1 MRLPQ
6 ALAEFSNVA
15 NFSYTSLFVQ
25 LVPPRQRPNPTAPA
39 HADISVPHFPG
50 ATNSKSMCFLH
61 VGKSGGASISIALK
75 KLAQNGTL
83 DFVVVVHASAFASRL
98 KQLVMLNGNRSTMM
112 RFTGPFAEGTLAGHL
127 AKESNPLA
135 PCSGSRLPHSAILC
149 MHTHGRGHVT
159 FSPACVPQLLRAS
172 PPAASFFG
180 CATRSLASYL
190 RGMRPYVV
198 RQHALLAARRCG
210 SRLR

>member
-61 VGKSGGASISIALK
+61 VGKSGGNSISSALSK
-75 KLAQNGTL
+75 QLAQNGTL
-83 DFVVVVHASAFASRL
+83 DLVVVVHASAFASRL
-98 KQLVMLNGNRSTMM
+98 RQLVMLNGNRSTIM

-127 AKESNPLA
+127 AKDSNPLA
-135 PCSGSRLPHSAILC
+135 PCSGSRLPRPANAH
-149 MHTHGRGHVT
+149 MDGHVT
-159 FSPACVPQLLRAS
+159 FSLACVPQLLRAS